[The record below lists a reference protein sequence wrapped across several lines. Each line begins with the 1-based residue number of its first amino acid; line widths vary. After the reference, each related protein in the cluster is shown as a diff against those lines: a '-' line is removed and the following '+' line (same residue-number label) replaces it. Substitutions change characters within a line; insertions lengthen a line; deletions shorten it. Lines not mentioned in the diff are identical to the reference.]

1 MGKTRPEIT
10 QQKAAWEK
18 EWSRIA
24 TPKMIEALALLAAL
38 PDPQFTLVL
47 ERCLDRL
54 RVIDRRLEAELEA
67 GPRAQPSPPRRQG
80 RALRRAFMA
89 GRGVRRARRGFG
101 LMKAYYVSNRNA
113 EKPLGF

>member
-18 EWSRIA
+18 EWARIA
-24 TPKMIEALALLAAL
+24 TPKMMEALALLAAL

-67 GPRAQPSPPRRQG
+67 GPAPSRRPRAPK
-80 RALRRAFMA
+80 A
-89 GRGVRRARRGFG
+89 GRSAAP
-101 LMKAYYVSNRNA
+101 LWPDA
-113 EKPLGF
+113 E

>member
-10 QQKAAWEK
+10 QQKAAWAK
-18 EWSRIA
+18 EWARIA
-24 TPKMIEALALLAAL
+24 TPKMMEALALLDAL

-67 GPRAQPSPPRRQG
+67 GPAPSRRPRV
-80 RALRRAFMA
+80 AKA
-89 GRGVRRARRGFG
+89 GRSAAP
-101 LMKAYYVSNRNA
+101 LWPDA
-113 EKPLGF
+113 E

>member
-18 EWSRIA
+18 EWACIA
-24 TPKMIEALALLAAL
+24 TPKMMEALALLAAL

-67 GPRAQPSPPRRQG
+67 GPAPSRRPRAPK
-80 RALRRAFMA
+80 A
-89 GRGVRRARRGFG
+89 GRSAAP
-101 LMKAYYVSNRNA
+101 LWPDA
-113 EKPLGF
+113 E

>member
-18 EWSRIA
+18 EWSSIA
-24 TPKMIEALALLAAL
+24 TPKMIEALALLATL

-67 GPRAQPSPPRRQG
+67 GPAPSP
-80 RALRRAFMA
+80 
-89 GRGVRRARRGFG
+89 
-101 LMKAYYVSNRNA
+101 
-113 EKPLGF
+113 

>member
-18 EWSRIA
+18 EWSSIA

-54 RVIDRRLEAELEA
+54 RVIDRRAIRL
-67 GPRAQPSPPRRQG
+67 P
-80 RALRRAFMA
+80 
-89 GRGVRRARRGFG
+89 ARRHVTGDLYPVHPAGG
-101 LMKAYYVSNRNA
+101 LQ
-113 EKPLGF
+113 

>member
-10 QQKAAWEK
+10 QQKAAWAK

-67 GPRAQPSPPRRQG
+67 GPAPSRRPRA
-80 RALRRAFMA
+80 AKA
-89 GRGVRRARRGFG
+89 GRSAAP
-101 LMKAYYVSNRNA
+101 LWPDA
-113 EKPLGF
+113 E